1 MPISFNGL
9 LVPLAKG
16 TFNSTFPLLL
26 GDYLVTHREQ
36 SLRRLREDP
45 LDATS
50 RIAGEIGPRRPT
62 SLGEARAAAYLDG
75 RLRRAGLRVSA
86 DPFHAPRS
94 AGADGP
100 LLALP
105 ALVSVALYYR
115 LPLPSLALALLG
127 LALALALLW
136 WPDAVV
142 LARKRPSQNVIAT
155 RASSSAPRRRVVLLA
170 PLDSPPA
177 MSRLV
182 RLLADDVRPQVGR
195 AAAYGLL
202 TMLALL
208 ALPSN
213 LSFEVRRALWFAQ
226 FAPTAYLLLLA
237 GIELWLLRAPT
248 TPGAISHAGAVAVLL
263 ASAEELNALERTELW
278 AVALGASH
286 SGAGLAD
293 FLRRYPFDRE
303 MTLFIEIAGIG
314 AGNLS
319 YVTREGVLRERPADA
334 RLLQLVAAADAADP
348 LIDAEPRA
356 YRRERTIAARL
367 LRDGRRALTIT
378 CLSVDGETPHRASL
392 DDTPAVVDGPTLDRA
407 MRLVAGLV
415 RQIDSTQNREPK
427 IEN

>member
-1 MPISFNGL
+1 
-9 LVPLAKG
+9 
-16 TFNSTFPLLL
+16 L
-26 GDYLVTHREQ
+26 GDDLVTHREQ
-36 SLRRLREDP
+36 SLRRLREHP
-45 LDATS
+45 LDAVG

-86 DPFHAPRS
+86 DPFRAPRS

-115 LPLPSLALALLG
+115 LPLPSLALALWG
-127 LALALALLW
+127 LALAGALLW

-170 PLDSPPA
+170 PLDSPQA
-177 MSRLV
+177 MGRLV
-182 RLLADDVRPQVGR
+182 RLLADDVRPQIGR
-195 AAAYGLL
+195 VAAYGLL
-202 TMLALL
+202 ALLALL
-208 ALPSN
+208 ALPSSM
-213 LSFEVRRALWFAQ
+213 SFELRRALWLTQ
-226 FAPTAYLLLLA
+226 FVPIAYLLLLA
-237 GIELWLLRAPT
+237 GLELWLLRAPT

-278 AVALGASH
+278 AVALGATT

-303 MTLFIEIAGIG
+303 LTLFVEIAGIG

-319 YVTREGVLRERPADA
+319 YVTREGALLERPADA
-334 RLLQLVAAADAADP
+334 RLLQLAAAADAADP

-367 LRDGRRALTIT
+367 LRAGRRALTIT
-378 CLSVDGETPHRASL
+378 CLGADGETPYRGSL
-392 DDTPAVVDGPTLDRA
+392 DDTPAAIDGPTLDRA

-415 RQIDSTQNREPK
+415 RQIDAAQSREPRT
-427 IEN
+427 ENRR

>member
-1 MPISFNGL
+1 
-9 LVPLAKG
+9 
-16 TFNSTFPLLL
+16 
-26 GDYLVTHREQ
+26 VTHREQ

-45 LDATS
+45 LDAVS

-105 ALVSVALYYR
+105 ALVSMALYYR
-115 LPLPSLALALLG
+115 LPVPSLALVLWG
-127 LALALALLW
+127 LAIAAALLW
-136 WPDAVV
+136 RPDAVV

-177 MSRLV
+177 MSRPV
-182 RLLADDVRPQVGR
+182 RLLADDTRPQIGR
-195 AAAYGLL
+195 VAAYGLL
-202 TMLALL
+202 TVLALL

-213 LSFEVRRALWFAQ
+213 LSFELRRALWLAQ
-226 FAPTAYLLLLA
+226 LLPTVYLLLLA
-237 GIELWLLRAPT
+237 VLDLWLLRAPT
-248 TPGAISHAGAVAVLL
+248 TPGAISHAGALAVLL
-263 ASAEELNALERTELW
+263 ASAEELSALERTELW
-278 AVALGASH
+278 AVAIGATS

-293 FLRRYPFDRE
+293 FLRRYPFDHE
-303 MTLFIEIAGIG
+303 MTLFVEIAGIG

-334 RLLQLVAAADAADP
+334 RLLQLAAAADAADP

-356 YRRERTIAARL
+356 YRRDRPLAARL
-367 LRDGRRALTIT
+367 LRAGRRALTIA
-378 CLSVDGETPHRASL
+378 CLGPDGETPHRGSL
-392 DDTPAVVDGPTLDRA
+392 DDTPAAIDGPTLDRA

-415 RQIDSTQNREPK
+415 RQIDAPQNRESRA
-427 IEN
+427 

>member
-1 MPISFNGL
+1 MPVPFNGL
-9 LVPLAKG
+9 LVPLTKG
-16 TFNSTFPLLL
+16 TFCSTFPLLL

-45 LDATS
+45 LDATGQ
-50 RIAGEIGPRRPT
+50 IAGEIGPRRPT

-94 AGADGP
+94 SGADGP

-115 LPLPSLALALLG
+115 LPLPSLALTLLS
-127 LALALALLW
+127 LALAAVLLW
-136 WPDAVV
+136 RPDLVA

-177 MSRLV
+177 MSWPV
-182 RLLADDVRPQVGR
+182 RLLTDDVRPQIGR
-195 AAAYGLL
+195 TAAYGLL
-202 TMLALL
+202 ALLALL
-208 ALPSN
+208 ALPSD

-226 FAPTAYLLLLA
+226 FVPTAYLLLLA
-237 GIELWLLRAPT
+237 TLELWLLRAPA
-248 TPGAISHAGAVAVLL
+248 TPGAVSHAGALAVLL
-263 ASAEELNALERTELW
+263 TSAEELSVLERTELW
-278 AVALGASH
+278 AVALGATN
-286 SGAGLAD
+286 SGAGLDD
-293 FLRRYPFDRE
+293 FLRRYPFDQE
-303 MTLFIEIAGIG
+303 MTLFVEIAGIG
-314 AGNLS
+314 VGNLS
-319 YVTREGVLRERPADA
+319 YVTRQGVLRERPADA
-334 RLLQLVAAADAADP
+334 RLLQLAAAADAADP

-367 LRDGRRALTIT
+367 LRAHRRALMIT
-378 CLSVDGETPHRASL
+378 CLGDDGETPYRGSL
-392 DDTPAVVDGPTLDRA
+392 GDTPEVIDGPTLDRA

-415 RQIDSTQNREPK
+415 RQIDTSRESK
-427 IEN
+427 IEERG